1 MIQQTDQEPG
11 RDTSTPVKKPID
23 FALRRLSRRSHSK
36 GELVD
41 KMERT
46 GYSYREIEATINYLR
61 KYKYIDDTVFAIQ
74 FAQSRSKFNYWGPTR
89 ISHRLQELKLQTADI
104 QKALEETF
112 PEGENQA
119 ARRAFHR
126 YLEKRNRKKTVS
138 EQQGRA
144 YRHLLSRGFSGE
156 VSHELVSTYD
166 FGDTEPLENRSR
178 NRYRNES

>member
-41 KMERT
+41 KMERA

-74 FAQSRSKFNYWGPTR
+74 FAQSRSRFNYWGPTR

-126 YLEKRNRKKTVS
+126 YLEKCNRKKTVL

-156 VSHELVSTYD
+156 ISHELVSTYD
-166 FGDTEPLENRSR
+166 FGDTERLE
-178 NRYRNES
+178 